1 MLHTQEAGCSSHP
14 APTTSQQLTGEV
26 PRVTA
31 CFSPSAVS
39 KRDQNVTDLF
49 VWTAEGEVVPLRE
62 VYIRRLEKASLA
74 TRLRRDWLFL
84 NGPCRHCGS
93 WDDLE
98 VDHIDPT
105 EKEIESNTLWRG
117 AAARRAA
124 ELAKCQVLCKI
135 CHRMKHASPHGS
147 LGRYKR
153 LGCRCDLCRGAS
165 AAARK
170 KRSRG
175 RQ

>member
-1 MLHTQEAGCSSHP
+1 
-14 APTTSQQLTGEV
+14 
-26 PRVTA
+26 VTA

-39 KRDQNVTDLF
+39 KRDQNVTNEWVL
-49 VWTAEGEVVPLRE
+49 TAAGELVPLRE
-62 VYIRRLEKASLA
+62 VYISRLEKASAA
-74 TRLRRDWLFL
+74 TQRRRDWLFL

-93 WDDLE
+93 WDELD
-98 VDHIDPT
+98 VDHVDPT
-105 EKEIESNTLWRG
+105 EKEIESNVLWRG

-135 CHRMKHASPHGS
+135 CHRIKHAPPHGS
-147 LGRYKR
+147 VGRYQG

-170 KRSRG
+170 AARKAERARG
-175 RQ
+175 R